1 MTLLEALKN
10 YLDITWEDAALDEK
24 LSGILERGKAYL
36 VNAAGGELDFGAE
49 DKARELLF
57 DYVRYARSG
66 ALNEFMPNYLH
77 ELISLQIAKEVE
89 RHAKLQ

>member
-36 VNAAGGELDFGAE
+36 VNAAGGELDFDAE